1 MSTEDIVRWLRDR
14 DLIKDLLV
22 RYAHAVDGGDWTTV
36 RSCFAVDAV
45 VAGILVREPIGPYLE
60 ALEASVAPYER
71 TMHFIGSQLVKLE
84 PGADVARL
92 ETYAVAYHL
101 ETAESGREQLVVG
114 VVYRDTVKR
123 SGEMWVIT
131 RRAVESKWV
140 QGPMPRPEQPSSSVS

>member
-71 TMHFIGSQLVKLE
+71 TMHFIGSQLVKLS
-84 PGADVARL
+84 PAQMWHGSRRMRSPITSRPPRVA
-92 ETYAVAYHL
+92 
-101 ETAESGREQLVVG
+101 GNN
-114 VVYRDTVKR
+114 
-123 SGEMWVIT
+123 
-131 RRAVESKWV
+131 
-140 QGPMPRPEQPSSSVS
+140 SSSAWSTGTP